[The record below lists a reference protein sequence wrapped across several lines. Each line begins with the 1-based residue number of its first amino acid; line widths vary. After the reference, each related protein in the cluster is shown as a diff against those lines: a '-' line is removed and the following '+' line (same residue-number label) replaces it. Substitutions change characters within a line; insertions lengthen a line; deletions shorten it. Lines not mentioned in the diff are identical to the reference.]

1 MKKEY
6 VKKLIN
12 AYDSLQHF
20 YFSNE
25 KGELNY
31 EDKPY
36 MNMLELLYTI
46 FCEYEFFSED
56 LLEYAVISYL
66 RQKDKPQET
75 NENAIEEFIK
85 YIINIFDINKQKHF
99 LVFPLQGS
107 GIKSDVAFSNFYILK
122 EKNEEALLNQISEI
136 TNMGYCDV
144 RDFFRHTKNSRSQDF
159 LKSNMMIIE
168 IDNQTYT
175 VKGSAYQMAQTA
187 INILKLIHSAFE
199 MESSIFR
206 KTELCVKKNSH
217 VAIISKDSWRC
228 GHGFKWNANLQCK
241 LDVDF
246 IAEKKHQK
254 TFSKMFDLL
263 FFKRNDQL
271 NRLFINAFG
280 LFEKATI
287 QRTEFCEYEIS
298 LLLYLTA
305 LESLFTEGKNEK
317 RLRIA
322 AIVPRVIHVDPAQIT
337 ELAEK
342 LDVLYMQRNNFL
354 HAGKV
359 GHYKRIDIAL
369 EQLEQTVA
377 KAILKI
383 LEMDDIIYV
392 EDNESR
398 LSAWNKYTDNIFKNI
413 ILGK

>member
-1 MKKEY
+1 MKKDY
-6 VKKLIN
+6 INKLIK
-12 AYDSLQHF
+12 AYDSLQYF

-25 KGELNY
+25 KDELDF

-36 MNMLELLYTI
+36 INMLELLYSK
-46 FCEYEFFSED
+46 FYEYEFFSED

-66 RQKDKPQET
+66 KQQDKPQET
-75 NENAIEEFIK
+75 NENTIKEFIE

-99 LVFPLQGS
+99 LIFPLQGS
-107 GIKSDVAFSNFYILK
+107 GINCDVSFSNIHILK
-122 EKNEEALLNQISEI
+122 EKGEEVLLDQISEI
-136 TNMGYCDV
+136 TDMSYYDV
-144 RDFFRHTKNSRSQDF
+144 RDFFRHTQNSRSKDF
-159 LKSNMMIIE
+159 LKSNIMIIE
-168 IDNQTYT
+168 IENQTYN
-175 VKGSAYQMAQTA
+175 VKHSAYLMAQSA
-187 INILKLIHSAFE
+187 INILKLIHSAYE

-206 KTELCVKKNSH
+206 KSELHVKRNSH

-228 GHGFKWNANLQCK
+228 GHGFNWNANLQCK
-241 LDVDF
+241 LDIDF
-246 IAEKKHQK
+246 IAEKKHQE
-254 TFSKMFDLL
+254 TFSKMLNLL
-263 FFKRNDQL
+263 FSKSNDQL

-322 AIVPRVIHVDPAQIT
+322 AIVPRVLYDDGAKIT

-342 LDVLYMQRNNFL
+342 LEILYMQRNNFL
-354 HAGKV
+354 HAGEFF
-359 GHYKRIDIAL
+359 HYKRIDITL

-377 KAILKI
+377 KIILKI
-383 LEMDDIIYV
+383 LTIDDIIYAR
-392 EDNESR
+392 ENESN
-398 LSAWNKYTDNIFKNI
+398 LKAWNKYTDNIFKNI